1 MIWGYSIMS
10 DYGIRLDYTGP
21 KGHIALVTL
30 DRPDKRNA
38 FDETMWAALES
49 VATGLK
55 ERLPRAVVV
64 TGAGD
69 KAFSAGFDV
78 SPENPQVAR
87 LITALNEKK
96 RKPIE
101 ELILRIRGAVDGL
114 VMLPVPIIAAVNGLA
129 YGGGAE
135 LAVRCDVRVMDP
147 DAVIS
152 FSEVRLGLMPDWGGG
167 VALARLV
174 GRSRAAELILTGKKV
189 GAHEAFSIGLVNRVS
204 EKGSALRL
212 ALEIAGAISGNGPKA
227 VRHALSVIRTTPDMP
242 VDEALDF
249 ESERAIDL
257 IETGECVEGI
267 GAFLGKR
274 EPEFGDG

>member
-1 MIWGYSIMS
+1 MS
-10 DYGIRLDYTGP
+10 GYGIRVEYIGP

-30 DRPDKRNA
+30 DRPEKRNA
-38 FDETMWAALES
+38 FDEVMWAAIES
-49 VATGLK
+49 AAATLRG
-55 ERLPRAVVV
+55 RLPRAVVV

-78 SPENPQVAR
+78 SPDNPQVTR
-87 LITALNEKK
+87 LITALNEKN
-96 RKPIE
+96 RKPVE
-101 ELILRIRGAVDGL
+101 ELIGRIRVAVDRF
-114 VMLPVPIIAAVNGLA
+114 VMLPVPVIAAVNGLA

-135 LAVRCDVRVMDP
+135 LAVRCDMRVMDP
-147 DAVIS
+147 GAVIS

-174 GRSRAAELILTGKKV
+174 GTARAAELILTGKKV
-189 GAHEAFSIGLVNRVS
+189 GAHEAFSIGLINRVS
-204 EKGSALRL
+204 EKGTAAHL
-212 ALEIAGAISGNGPKA
+212 AIEIAGAIAKNGPKA
-227 VRHALSVIRTTPDMP
+227 VRHALSVIRKSPDMP
-242 VDEALDF
+242 IDEALAF
-249 ESERAIDL
+249 ESKRAVDL